1 MKAIF
6 AAGGTAGH
14 INPALAIADK
24 LKSVFPDAEIMF
36 IGTPQGMEARLVTK
50 AGYNFTPV
58 EMAGFQRHISI
69 QNIGRN
75 AKAAYLYFF
84 AAKRAVRKI
93 LKEFQPDIV
102 IGTGGYVTGTVLGQ
116 AAALGIKTVTHESNS
131 YPGMATKMLA
141 KKADKVLLATADA
154 EKYLSSTEHCVVT
167 GNPLRSNIK
176 IEERSAARKRLGL
189 PDQFTILSFGGS
201 LGANR
206 ITEAVAELIAWEEKT
221 GGINHIHSYG
231 GKGKELFYSALEQ
244 SGAHEDKS
252 KHIFRDYI
260 DKMYTCMCAADLI
273 ISRAGAMTI
282 TELMAIGRPAV
293 LVPYPNAAENHQ
305 YYNALTLSNAHAAI
319 LIEDKDLTKA
329 RLVEE
334 VSELYND
341 RGRLALMEE
350 NSRRSAKNDAADRI
364 LGEIIDLLGKEKFEN
379 QGSTD

>member
-84 AAKRAVRKI
+84 AAKHAVRKI

-131 YPGMATKMLA
+131 YPGNM
-141 KKADKVLLATADA
+141 
-154 EKYLSSTEHCVVT
+154 
-167 GNPLRSNIK
+167 P
-176 IEERSAARKRLGL
+176 
-189 PDQFTILSFGGS
+189 
-201 LGANR
+201 
-206 ITEAVAELIAWEEKT
+206 
-221 GGINHIHSYG
+221 
-231 GKGKELFYSALEQ
+231 
-244 SGAHEDKS
+244 
-252 KHIFRDYI
+252 
-260 DKMYTCMCAADLI
+260 
-273 ISRAGAMTI
+273 
-282 TELMAIGRPAV
+282 
-293 LVPYPNAAENHQ
+293 
-305 YYNALTLSNAHAAI
+305 
-319 LIEDKDLTKA
+319 
-329 RLVEE
+329 
-334 VSELYND
+334 
-341 RGRLALMEE
+341 
-350 NSRRSAKNDAADRI
+350 
-364 LGEIIDLLGKEKFEN
+364 
-379 QGSTD
+379 

>member
-102 IGTGGYVTGTVLGQ
+102 IGTGGYVTGTVLSQ

-176 IEERSAARKRLGL
+176 IEERSAARK
-189 PDQFTILSFGGS
+189 
-201 LGANR
+201 
-206 ITEAVAELIAWEEKT
+206 AVAELIAWEEKT

-260 DKMYTCMCAADLI
+260 DNMYTCMCAADLI

>member
-1 MKAIF
+1 M
-6 AAGGTAGH
+6 
-14 INPALAIADK
+14 
-24 LKSVFPDAEIMF
+24 
-36 IGTPQGMEARLVTK
+36 
-50 AGYNFTPV
+50 
-58 EMAGFQRHISI
+58 
-69 QNIGRN
+69 
-75 AKAAYLYFF
+75 
-84 AAKRAVRKI
+84 
-93 LKEFQPDIV
+93 
-102 IGTGGYVTGTVLGQ
+102 
-116 AAALGIKTVTHESNS
+116 
-131 YPGMATKMLA
+131 
-141 KKADKVLLATADA
+141 
-154 EKYLSSTEHCVVT
+154 
-167 GNPLRSNIK
+167 
-176 IEERSAARKRLGL
+176 
-189 PDQFTILSFGGS
+189 ILSFGGS

-260 DKMYTCMCAADLI
+260 DNMYTCMCAADLI

-334 VSELYND
+334 VSALYND

-364 LGEIIDLLGKEKFEN
+364 LGEIIDLLGKEKFEV
-379 QGSTD
+379 